1 MGGLVGPGHDLVVAD
16 PMGSTSEGFAAVP
29 LCQRGVRQLIA
40 ENH

>member
-1 MGGLVGPGHDLVVAD
+1 MRSASALERTIVEEFGD
-16 PMGSTSEGFAAVP
+16 EYP